1 MIVDHLELKEDLY
14 RIQRSL
20 ERVHEYS
27 QHLPVL
33 EPVSG
38 DVACLE
44 EMIAKWRHLEDAER

>member
-1 MIVDHLELKEDLY
+1 MYEDNLREDLG
-14 RIQRSL
+14 RLQRSMDRIYEVL
-20 ERVHEYS
+20 

-44 EMIAKWRHLEDAER
+44 EMMWKWRNEDDTQL